1 MAVLPMTMV
10 NASNSNG
17 SSRFAGRVVFV
28 TGAGG
33 GIGMAIAT
41 RFSSEG
47 AKVVLADLQT
57 EQVESIADR
66 IMRGGGE
73 ALSTPLDV
81 ADQESVAAACAAAV
95 ERWGRLDVMVCNA
108 GVRPVGSVLE
118 QSTSQFELALR
129 VNVTGVFL
137 CGQAA
142 ARQMVKQTSGAIV
155 NIASVNGFRA
165 VTGMAAYNASK
176 AAVVSLTQTMASELA
191 PLGVRVNAVAPAQ
204 TETPMIAEQVGEE
217 RRRREERIPMGRY
230 GKPLEI
236 AAAIAYLA
244 SDDASFVNGHVL
256 AVDGGYLG
264 FGFRPSI

>member
-81 ADQESVAAACAAAV
+81 ADQDSVGGGCCRRCRAV
-95 ERWGRLDVMVCNA
+95 GPSRCN
-108 GVRPVGSVLE
+108 GMQCRRTPGWVGP
-118 QSTSQFELALR
+118 
-129 VNVTGVFL
+129 
-137 CGQAA
+137 
-142 ARQMVKQTSGAIV
+142 GAID
-155 NIASVNGFRA
+155 I
-165 VTGMAAYNASK
+165 
-176 AAVVSLTQTMASELA
+176 
-191 PLGVRVNAVAPAQ
+191 
-204 TETPMIAEQVGEE
+204 
-217 RRRREERIPMGRY
+217 
-230 GKPLEI
+230 
-236 AAAIAYLA
+236 
-244 SDDASFVNGHVL
+244 
-256 AVDGGYLG
+256 
-264 FGFRPSI
+264 SI

>member
-1 MAVLPMTMV
+1 MTKP
-10 NASNSNG
+10 
-17 SSRFAGRVVFV
+17 RFADRVVFV

-33 GIGMAIAT
+33 GIGTAIAA

-47 AKVVLADLQT
+47 AKVVVADLQA
-57 EQVESIADR
+57 EQAASIADQLVR
-66 IMRGGGE
+66 DGGE
-73 ALSTPLDV
+73 ALPVTLDV
-81 ADQESVAAACAAAV
+81 GNKESVAAACGAIV
-95 ERWGRLDVMVCNA
+95 ERWGRLDIMVCNA

-118 QSTSQFELALR
+118 ESTTEFELALR

-142 ARQMVKQTSGAIV
+142 ARQMVKQRSGAII

-176 AAVVSLTQTMASELA
+176 AAVVSLTHTMASELA
-191 PLGVRVNAVAPAQ
+191 PHGIRVNAIAPAQ
-204 TETPMIAEQVGEE
+204 IETPMIAEQVGDE
-217 RRRREERIPMGRY
+217 RKRREERIPMGRY
-230 GKPLEI
+230 GKPSEI
-236 AAAIAYLA
+236 ADAIAYLA

>member
-1 MAVLPMTMV
+1 MTEEQD
-10 NASNSNG
+10 SK
-17 SSRFAGRVVFV
+17 SSTGRRFADRVVLV

-33 GIGMAIAT
+33 GIGTAIAA

-47 AKVVLADLQT
+47 AKVVVADLRS
-57 EQVESIADR
+57 EQIAP
-66 IMRGGGE
+66 IAEQIARGGGE
-73 ALSTPLDV
+73 ALSTTLDV
-81 ADQESVAAACAAAV
+81 ANKDSVAAACAMAV

-118 QSTSQFELALR
+118 QSTSDFELALR

-142 ARQMVKQTSGAIV
+142 ARQMIKQNSGAII

-176 AAVVSLTQTMASELA
+176 AAVVSLTHTMASELA
-191 PLGVRVNAVAPAQ
+191 PYGIRVNAIAPAQ
-204 TETPMIAEQVGEE
+204 IETPMIAEQVGEE
-217 RRRREERIPMGRY
+217 RKRREERIPMGRY
-230 GKPLEI
+230 GKPSEI

-244 SDDASFVNGHVL
+244 SEDASFVNGHVL

-264 FGFRPSI
+264 FGFRPNV

>member
-1 MAVLPMTMV
+1 MTEKQAGDGGRRFVDRAVL
-10 NASNSNG
+10 
-17 SSRFAGRVVFV
+17 V

-33 GIGMAIAT
+33 GIGQAVAA
-41 RFSSEG
+41 RFAGEG
-47 AKVVLADLQT
+47 AKVVVADLKA
-57 EQVESIADR
+57 EQVERVVDDIAR
-66 IMRGGGE
+66 AEGQAIPSE
-73 ALSTPLDV
+73 IDV
-81 ADQESVAAACAAAV
+81 ADPESVARACALAM

-118 QSTSQFELALR
+118 QPLDAFELSLR

-142 ARQMVKQTSGAIV
+142 ARLMVKQKSGAII

-176 AAVVSLTQTMASELA
+176 AAVVSLTHTMASELG
-191 PLGVRVNAVAPAQ
+191 PLGIRVNAIAPAQ
-204 TETPMIAEQVGEE
+204 IETPMIAEQVGEE
-217 RRRREERIPMGRY
+217 RRRREERIPMGRF
-230 GKPLEI
+230 GRPAEV

-264 FGFRPSI
+264 FGFRPNV

>member
-176 AAVVSLTQTMASELA
+176 AAVVSADSDD
-191 PLGVRVNAVAPAQ
+191 GVRVGAAGSASERCCAGTDGNANDRRTSRRR
-204 TETPMIAEQVGEE
+204 TETTRKNVF
-217 RRRREERIPMGRY
+217 RW
-230 GKPLEI
+230 
-236 AAAIAYLA
+236 
-244 SDDASFVNGHVL
+244 DDTGN
-256 AVDGGYLG
+256 
-264 FGFRPSI
+264 P

>member
-1 MAVLPMTMV
+1 MTEEQTG
-10 NASNSNG
+10 AG
-17 SSRFAGRVVFV
+17 GRRFAGRVVFV

-33 GIGMAIAT
+33 GIGQAVAA
-41 RFSSEG
+41 RFSGED
-47 AKVVLADLQT
+47 AKVIVADLKA
-57 EQVESIADR
+57 EQVEPVVDEIAR
-66 IMRGGGE
+66 TGGE
-73 ALSTPLDV
+73 ALAAVIDV
-81 ADQESVAAACAAAV
+81 TDPESVAGGCAMAV

-108 GVRPVGSVLE
+108 GVRPVGFVLE
-118 QSTSQFELALR
+118 QPLDTFELALR

-142 ARQMVKQTSGAIV
+142 ARQMVKQKSGAII

-176 AAVVSLTQTMASELA
+176 AAVVSLTHTMASELG
-191 PLGVRVNAVAPAQ
+191 PLGIRVNAIAPAQ
-204 TETPMIAEQVGEE
+204 IETPMIAEQVGEE
-217 RRRREERIPMGRY
+217 RRRREERIPMGRF
-230 GKPLEI
+230 GRPPEV

-264 FGFRPSI
+264 FGFRPTV

>member
-1 MAVLPMTMV
+1 MSRAEEYKNMTKP
-10 NASNSNG
+10 
-17 SSRFAGRVVFV
+17 RFADRVVFV

-33 GIGMAIAT
+33 GIGTAIAA

-47 AKVVLADLQT
+47 AKVVVADLQA
-57 EQVESIADR
+57 EQVASIADQLVR
-66 IMRGGGE
+66 DGGE
-73 ALSTPLDV
+73 ALPVTLDV
-81 ADQESVAAACAAAV
+81 GNKESVAAACGAIV
-95 ERWGRLDVMVCNA
+95 ERWGRLDIMVCNA

-118 QSTSQFELALR
+118 QSTTEFELALR

-142 ARQMVKQTSGAIV
+142 ARQMVKQRSGAII

-176 AAVVSLTQTMASELA
+176 AAVVSLTHTMASELA
-191 PLGVRVNAVAPAQ
+191 PHGIRVNAIAPAQ
-204 TETPMIAEQVGEE
+204 IETPMIAEQVGDE
-217 RRRREERIPMGRY
+217 RKRREERIPMGRY
-230 GKPLEI
+230 GKPSEI
-236 AAAIAYLA
+236 ADAIAYLA